1 MMAGSAFYWLRWRK
15 RQARLYSR
23 ELPKRQ
29 ATLSIWR
36 E

>member
-1 MMAGSAFYWLRWRK
+1 MTAGGASFCCEWRK

-29 ATLSIWR
+29 ATLFIWR